1 MSDVSGNEFDI
12 SGNDEEISSTAY
24 FEYSEEESYAGEP
37 QTLAYSDSYDYTP
50 TLANIETAL
59 KFQSAVIIGLM
70 LCLCFIVG
78 WKRD

>member
-1 MSDVSGNEFDI
+1 MSDISGNEFDI
-12 SGNDEEISSTAY
+12 SGNESESS
-24 FEYSEEESYAGEP
+24 FEANFEDLTEDPYVPEP
-37 QTLAYSDSYDYTP
+37 QTLAFTDSYDYTSNFEN
-50 TLANIETAL
+50 LEIAV

>member
-12 SGNDEEISSTAY
+12 SGNESETS
-24 FEYSEEESYAGEP
+24 FEANFQDLEGESYVSEP
-37 QTLAYSDSYDYTP
+37 QTLAFTDSYDYT
-50 TLANIETAL
+50 ANFENLETAI

-78 WKRD
+78 WKRE

>member
-1 MSDVSGNEFDI
+1 MSDVSGNEFDV
-12 SGNDEEISSTAY
+12 SGNEQETA
-24 FEYSEEESYAGEP
+24 FEANFQDLEGEPYVSEP

-50 TLANIETAL
+50 SLANIETAL

>member
-12 SGNDEEISSTAY
+12 SGNENESV
-24 FEYSEEESYAGEP
+24 FEANFQDIEEEPYVSEP